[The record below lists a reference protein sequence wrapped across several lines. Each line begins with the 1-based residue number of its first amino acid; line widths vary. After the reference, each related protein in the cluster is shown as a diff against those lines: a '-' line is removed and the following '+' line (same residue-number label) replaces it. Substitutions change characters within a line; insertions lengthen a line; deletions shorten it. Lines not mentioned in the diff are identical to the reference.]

1 MSDIIRIDEA
11 MNFDIS
17 DAKNAVDDNITIMDT
32 RESELREFAD
42 HVRSTAENIEDAKIG
57 YTRVMKL
64 LGQLEEAIEDV
75 DGEAEGAMSDASYI
89 DTSH

>member
-64 LGQLEEAIEDV
+64 LGQLEEAIEHV
-75 DGEAEGAMSDASYI
+75 DGEAEGAMSDAESI
-89 DTSH
+89 DTSY

>member
-75 DGEAEGAMSDASYI
+75 DGEAEGAMSDANNI
-89 DTSH
+89 DTSY